1 MQLYTYQRSF
11 MTKFSMVSARLDIE
25 LLTSQQRLR
34 EVTHL
39 PLVIDTRSV
48 WKRGRMGEGGDGR
61 KICGLQY
68 AAVCYWE

>member
-1 MQLYTYQRSF
+1 

-39 PLVIDTRSV
+39 PLVIDTRPV
-48 WKRGRMGEGGDGR
+48 WKRGRMGEVGGGGGDGR

>member
-1 MQLYTYQRSF
+1 

-48 WKRGRMGEGGDGR
+48 WKRGRMGEGGGGDGR
-61 KICGLQY
+61 KTCDLQY